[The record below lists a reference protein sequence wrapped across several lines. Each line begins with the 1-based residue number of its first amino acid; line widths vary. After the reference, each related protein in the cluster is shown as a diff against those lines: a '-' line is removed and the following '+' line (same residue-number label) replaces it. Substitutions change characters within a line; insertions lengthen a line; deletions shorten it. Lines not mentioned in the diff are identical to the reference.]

1 MLPRRRP
8 HSHAIPRSLPGF
20 RDFEE
25 AQELRKHRFYIFVIA
40 ALAVVGFLFQG
51 SATAHRANSTPA
63 RLGIGDLTGTTPAS
77 PSSSATLNGYSVALA
92 SMTVPVQQA
101 AQAGQAAQ
109 AQQAAQQ
116 NAQQQAAQQTAQQQA
131 AQQQQAAAQQ
141 AAQQQAAAQQA
152 AQQQAAQQQAA
163 AQAAAQQG
171 AQQQQATATA
181 AAPSS
186 LSDDFASLRQCESG
200 DNYSDNT
207 GNGYYGAYQFSA
219 STWQG
224 LGYSGLPSD
233 ASPAQQDQAAQQLQ
247 AARGW
252 SPWPSCSAQLGLS

>member
-25 AQELRKHRFYIFVIA
+25 AQELRKHRFYLFVIA
-40 ALAVVGFLFQG
+40 ALAVVGFLSQG
-51 SATAHRANSTPA
+51 SASAHRADSTPA
-63 RLGIGDLTGTTPAS
+63 RLGIGDLTGSNAAS
-77 PSSSATLNGYSVALA
+77 PSSAATLNGYSVALA
-92 SMTVPVQQA
+92 SMTVS
-101 AQAGQAAQ
+101 

-116 NAQQQAAQQTAQQQA
+116 QQVAQTQQTEQQQQVAQQQAAQQAAQQQA

-141 AAQQQAAAQQA
+141 AAQQQAAQQQQQAAQASAQQA
-152 AQQQAAQQQAA
+152 AQQQQAA
-163 AQAAAQQG
+163 P
-171 AQQQQATATA
+171 A

-186 LSDDFASLRQCESG
+186 LSDDFARLRQCESG
-200 DNYSDNT
+200 NDYSDNT

-219 STWQG
+219 SAWQG

-247 AARGW
+247 AQRGW